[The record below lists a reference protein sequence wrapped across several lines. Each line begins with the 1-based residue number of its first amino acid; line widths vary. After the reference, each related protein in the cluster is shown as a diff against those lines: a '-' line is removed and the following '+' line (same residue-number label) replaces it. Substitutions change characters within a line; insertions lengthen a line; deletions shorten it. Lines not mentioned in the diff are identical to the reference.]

1 MAAFAALFAAVF
13 DGRNAYLTDDV
24 ERVLGR
30 PPVDFRDYVEATAA
44 TGVWNAEA
52 TAARA

>member
-1 MAAFAALFAAVF
+1 ML

-30 PPVDFRDYVEATAA
+30 PPVDFRDYVEAAAA